1 MVKRNSTN
9 EEPNTAP
16 EPDRWYDI
24 KLGSSFQDHHNH
36 SSPKFC
42 TLRCKHAL
50 TIKSFLRSV
59 LFQRKF
65 SEVVTKSFFFV
76 FNDVVL
82 EL

>member
-1 MVKRNSTN
+1 MTT
-9 EEPNTAP
+9 P
-16 EPDRWYDI
+16 
-24 KLGSSFQDHHNH
+24 LQSSVLYGVSMLLPLN
-36 SSPKFC
+36 P
-42 TLRCKHAL
+42 TLN
-50 TIKSFLRSV
+50 FLRSV